1 MLRSSGLFLDRKIFV
16 SLFTTRLNK
25 EIDFSKFGG
34 RVAPVCLAQKN
45 DGDYAG
51 VDVTATGWGTLSS
64 GGFQATVLM
73 EVNLTTISNKEC
85 TTDYWYEK
93 EEIT

>member
-1 MLRSSGLFLDRKIFV
+1 MNL
-16 SLFTTRLNK
+16 RLNLITNRLNE

-45 DGDYAG
+45 GGDYTG

-64 GGFQATVLM
+64 GGSQATVLM
-73 EVNLTTISNKEC
+73 EVNLTTISNTEC
-85 TTDYWYEK
+85 TTDYWYGK
-93 EEIT
+93 EDIS

>member
-1 MLRSSGLFLDRKIFV
+1 M
-16 SLFTTRLNK
+16 FTTRLNK

-85 TTDYWYEK
+85 TSDYWYEK